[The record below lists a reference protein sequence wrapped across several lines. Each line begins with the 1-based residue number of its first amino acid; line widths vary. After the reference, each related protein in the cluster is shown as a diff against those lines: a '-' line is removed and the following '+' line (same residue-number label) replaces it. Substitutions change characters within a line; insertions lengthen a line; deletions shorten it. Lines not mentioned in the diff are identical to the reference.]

1 MQCFIET
8 LLNCRVWVCIEA
20 VMCHTMLS
28 SMKEGLVEMV
38 AFSFTNKLHV
48 MVSSSL
54 CFQFLL
60 VFLGML
66 VGLISFTAA
75 VASKAL

>member
-1 MQCFIET
+1 
-8 LLNCRVWVCIEA
+8 
-20 VMCHTMLS
+20 MCHTMLS

-38 AFSFTNKLHV
+38 AFSFTNKLPV

>member
-1 MQCFIET
+1 
-8 LLNCRVWVCIEA
+8 
-20 VMCHTMLS
+20 
-28 SMKEGLVEMV
+28 MKEGLVEMV